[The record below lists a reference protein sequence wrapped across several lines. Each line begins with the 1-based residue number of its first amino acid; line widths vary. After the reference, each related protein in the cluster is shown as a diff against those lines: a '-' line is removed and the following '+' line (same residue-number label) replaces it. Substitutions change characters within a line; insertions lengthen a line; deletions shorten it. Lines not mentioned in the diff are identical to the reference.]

1 MDPSAAAPLYPIF
14 LKIEGR
20 KVLVVGA
27 GPVAESKIA
36 SLIVARARVVVVAP
50 EATPGVQALAR
61 SGAVDWHRRAFQPD
75 DADGAWLIVAAT
87 SDAAVQASTAAAGEA
102 RSLFVLAVDDIPN
115 ASAYSGAL
123 LRRAP
128 FTVAI
133 SSSGEVPALSR
144 LLREILEDILPEAD
158 WVDHAKRLRASW
170 IARGTPIGERF
181 GELVRA
187 FAARQGK

>member
-61 SGAVDWHRRAFQPD
+61 
-75 DADGAWLIVAAT
+75 
-87 SDAAVQASTAAAGEA
+87 
-102 RSLFVLAVDDIPN
+102 
-115 ASAYSGAL
+115 
-123 LRRAP
+123 
-128 FTVAI
+128 
-133 SSSGEVPALSR
+133 
-144 LLREILEDILPEAD
+144 
-158 WVDHAKRLRASW
+158 
-170 IARGTPIGERF
+170 
-181 GELVRA
+181 
-187 FAARQGK
+187 

>member
-1 MDPSAAAPLYPIF
+1 
-14 LKIEGR
+14 
-20 KVLVVGA
+20 
-27 GPVAESKIA
+27 
-36 SLIVARARVVVVAP
+36 
-50 EATPGVQALAR
+50 
-61 SGAVDWHRRAFQPD
+61 
-75 DADGAWLIVAAT
+75 
-87 SDAAVQASTAAAGEA
+87 
-102 RSLFVLAVDDIPN
+102 
-115 ASAYSGAL
+115 L